1 MAVTLE
7 ARLDVRLSRQ
17 LKELIQEAAE
27 LTGQSLTDFAVST
40 LTETARRIVQQNSM
54 TVLSNRD
61 RDVFLALLDA
71 DDPPN
76 EALRKAAKRFRKR
89 KVKQLLGE

>member
-17 LKELIQEAAE
+17 HKELIQEAAD

-40 LTETARRIVQQNSM
+40 LTETARHIVQQNSM

-89 KVKQLLGE
+89 HA